1 MMKYYPYD
9 SYIWKSLS
17 KTFPLFHKG
26 LSWNVGNGN
35 KIKIWDDNW
44 IEASYSLRKVIE
56 GPLNKN
62 DSNASVS
69 QLIINNN
76 WDLSKL
82 SFEIPRTI
90 SEAIQNT
97 YIQTSPRKSDNY
109 YWNTSNDGDFST
121 KGVYDIYLSV
131 TCNPSINKNINHNW
145 V

>member
-1 MMKYYPYD
+1 MKYYPYD

-26 LSWNVGNGN
+26 LSWNVENGN

-44 IEASYSLRKVIE
+44 IEALYSLCKVIE

-76 WDLSKL
+76 
-82 SFEIPRTI
+82 
-90 SEAIQNT
+90 
-97 YIQTSPRKSDNY
+97 
-109 YWNTSNDGDFST
+109 
-121 KGVYDIYLSV
+121 
-131 TCNPSINKNINHNW
+131 
-145 V
+145 